1 MQALHFETEVSEM
14 NVDVHCIDFFVSF
27 IHGPV
32 TFRHHF
38 AYVCIDVENCSH
50 LNLFIKMAIYATA
63 FGWNVH
69 RAPNPLYILYL

>member
-1 MQALHFETEVSEM
+1 M

-50 LNLFIKMAIYATA
+50 LNI
-63 FGWNVH
+63 
-69 RAPNPLYILYL
+69 